1 MTDTI
6 SLILVLVPALVI
18 AIVFHEVA
26 HGYAARLLGDPT
38 ASERGRLTLNPIAH
52 VDPVGTL
59 LVPGA
64 LALLGG
70 PMFGWAKPVPVNKW
84 RLSNPRFGM
93 MAVAA
98 AGPAS
103 NFVLAAIG
111 AVLYGLVLPDGATMR
126 DDGSTALVLNA
137 LGEPLWLGTG
147 LFYFIIVNLFLGI
160 FNLLPI
166 PPFDGSHIVGGLL
179 PARMRAGWE
188 KLQGIGMA
196 LILVLV
202 AASWVFGTSW
212 LGDILMPPVLFA
224 MALYLSLAS
233 AIHAAVS

>member
-103 NFVLAAIG
+103 NFVLALVG

-137 LGEPLWLGTG
+137 VGEPLWLGTG

-179 PARMRAGWE
+179 PARMRVGWE

-212 LGDILMPPVLFA
+212 LGNILRPPVLFA
-224 MALYLSLAS
+224 MELYLSLAS
-233 AIHAAVS
+233 AIHVAVS

>member
-1 MTDTI
+1 MTETLA
-6 SLILVLVPALVI
+6 LILVLAPALVI

-38 ASERGRLTLNPIAH
+38 ASERGRLTLNPLAH

-103 NFVLAAIG
+103 NFVLALVG
-111 AVLYGLVLPDGATMR
+111 AVLYGLVLPDGALFR
-126 DDGSTALVLNA
+126 DDGSTAVVLNA
-137 LGEPLWLGTG
+137 LGEPFWLGTG
-147 LFYFIIVNLFLGI
+147 LFYFILANLFLGI

-179 PARMRAGWE
+179 PARMRAVWE

-212 LGDILMPPVLFA
+212 LGKILMPPVILA
-224 MALYLSLAS
+224 MDLYLALAG